1 MAKGRCAINKR
12 RRAPGNP
19 TKFLEDPSGRRTRC
33 MKRILGVVRKCM
45 QLTHMIGPDLNL
57 LLFMSTV
64 DPLEA
69 EKGYNCVA
77 SSSSDILGLL
87 EQFRLWF
94 KTEEEEKWARYFAR
108 FLPGPNPQSIP
119 TTLHSFPHRALFH
132 PKVIPPVL
140 PEPVEPFSPHDE
152 DELNDGMYD
161 DTPPIVRVVVD
172 EKDEKPKP
180 VWNPAGMYDSSPSSS
195 EDDEP
200 SAPPPIPT
208 PVALGRGPAFALLQA
223 FSQWKEYQTITVK

>member
-69 EKGYNCVA
+69 
-77 SSSSDILGLL
+77 LGVSIERVEEHGM
-87 EQFRLWF
+87 EQ
-94 KTEEEEKWARYFAR
+94 
-108 FLPGPNPQSIP
+108 
-119 TTLHSFPHRALFH
+119 H
-132 PKVIPPVL
+132 
-140 PEPVEPFSPHDE
+140 
-152 DELNDGMYD
+152 
-161 DTPPIVRVVVD
+161 
-172 EKDEKPKP
+172 
-180 VWNPAGMYDSSPSSS
+180 
-195 EDDEP
+195 
-200 SAPPPIPT
+200 
-208 PVALGRGPAFALLQA
+208 GRNG
-223 FSQWKEYQTITVK
+223 SR